1 MALPPDGDPQSV
13 EWSEY
18 IFREGLESLGIPP
31 DSPRIEQSA
40 NALSYF
46 SLLQW
51 MDWPAIDALKSGEFP
66 LPGFL
71 ANTAVAQA
79 PQLKPEVSGRWL
91 SEEECAKIV
100 GNPDN
105 FFATKLTKDDKQR
118 LKRMRH

>member
-1 MALPPDGDPQSV
+1 MRIIYCNGVIVPRKDCDPDALKELGAAVDRSVRRNIAADSVALPPDGDPQSV

-66 LPGFL
+66 LPR
-71 ANTAVAQA
+71 VPRQY
-79 PQLKPEVSGRWL
+79 GR
-91 SEEECAKIV
+91 
-100 GNPDN
+100 P
-105 FFATKLTKDDKQR
+105 
-118 LKRMRH
+118 RHRN